1 MTSRKFFGID
11 LFCGCGG
18 VTNGLLRAGVDVR
31 LGIDFEESYRAT
43 YENNNKVPF
52 LARDIRKVSAL
63 DILPFVR
70 DVGSGHFVIS
80 SCAPCQPFSLKNGKR
95 SHDSS
100 VDPRVDLSFELLRI
114 VSELEHEGI
123 ICSGIFI
130 ENVPEFSK
138 SPVWQGVKHELLR
151 KGFSVAYKVIN
162 CADYG
167 VPQNRRRFIAF
178 AVRGWCFLGMP
189 TPTHGEGRLPHRTVR
204 EAFSG
209 LPKIGAGQECK
220 LTPNHRAR
228 ALSQVNLQRISSV
241 PLNGGSRSS
250 FPEELV
256 LECHKRFDGHH
267 DVYGRMSLDLP
278 SPTITTKCIS
288 ITNGRYG
295 HPLENRAI
303 SVREAARLQTFPDDF
318 HFFGTSIETDSRMIG
333 NAVPVAIAELFG
345 RTIVSR
351 ISQLEAVDSLNR

>member
-18 VTNGLLRAGVDVR
+18 VTNGLIRAGVDVR
-31 LGIDFEESYRAT
+31 VGIDFEESYRAT

-52 LARDIRKVSAL
+52 LASDIRKVSAL
-63 DILPFVR
+63 EILPFVR
-70 DVGSGHFVIS
+70 DVSSDHCVIS

-138 SPVWQGVKHELLR
+138 SAVWQGVKDELLR

-167 VPQNRRRFIAF
+167 VPQSRRRFIAF

-189 TPTHGEGRLPHRTVR
+189 TP
-204 EAFSG
+204 
-209 LPKIGAGQECK
+209 
-220 LTPNHRAR
+220 
-228 ALSQVNLQRISSV
+228 
-241 PLNGGSRSS
+241 
-250 FPEELV
+250 
-256 LECHKRFDGHH
+256 
-267 DVYGRMSLDLP
+267 
-278 SPTITTKCIS
+278 SP
-288 ITNGRYG
+288 
-295 HPLENRAI
+295 A
-303 SVREAARLQTFPDDF
+303 
-318 HFFGTSIETDSRMIG
+318 
-333 NAVPVAIAELFG
+333 
-345 RTIVSR
+345 
-351 ISQLEAVDSLNR
+351 